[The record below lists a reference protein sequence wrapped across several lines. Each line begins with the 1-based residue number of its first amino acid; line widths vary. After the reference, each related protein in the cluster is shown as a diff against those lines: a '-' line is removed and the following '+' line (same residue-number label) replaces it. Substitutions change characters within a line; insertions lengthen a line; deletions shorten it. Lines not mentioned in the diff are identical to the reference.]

1 MIVVDA
7 NVIVYLLTPGSRS
20 ELAWSTAERDDDWR
34 VPPLWR
40 SEVRNALL
48 GIVRAGQLDSTDAI
62 ASMNRAERLLIGSSH
77 EVGSAHVLELALS
90 SGCSAYD
97 CEYVSL
103 AETLDVRLVTSDREI
118 LTAFPERAV
127 DLRTYAAGS

>member
-7 NVIVYLLTPGSRS
+7 NVVVYLLTPGSHS
-20 ELAWSTAERDDDWR
+20 ELAWAAAERDDDWR
-34 VPPLWR
+34 VPALWR

-48 GIVRAGQLDSTDAI
+48 EFVRAGQLDATDAI

-77 EVGSAHVLELALS
+77 EVDSAHVLELAIS

-103 AETLDVRLVTSDREI
+103 AQTLDVRLVTSDREI
-118 LTAFPERAV
+118 LAAFPERAV
-127 DLRTYAAGS
+127 DLQAYAAG

>member
-20 ELAWSTAERDDDWR
+20 EPAWAAAERDDDWR
-34 VPPLWR
+34 VPALWR
-40 SEVRNALL
+40 SEVRNALV
-48 GIVRAGQLDSTDAI
+48 GIVRAGQMDADD
-62 ASMNRAERLLIGSSH
+62 AVVSMHRAERLLLDASH
-77 EVGSAHVLELALS
+77 DVDSAHVLGLALS

-103 AETLDVRLVTSDREI
+103 ADTLDVRLVTSDRAV
-118 LTAFPERAV
+118 LTAFPRLTI
-127 DLRTYAAGS
+127 DLRDFAAGR

>member
-7 NVIVYLLTPGSRS
+7 NVVVYLLTPGSYS
-20 ELAWSTAERDDDWR
+20 ELAWAAAERDDDWR
-34 VPPLWR
+34 VPALWR

-48 GIVRAGQLDSTDAI
+48 GIVRAGQLDATDAI

-77 EVGSAHVLELALS
+77 EVDSAHVLELAIS

-103 AETLDVRLVTSDREI
+103 AQTLDVRLVTSDREI
-118 LTAFPERAV
+118 LAAFPERAV
-127 DLRTYAAGS
+127 DLQAYAAG

>member
-20 ELAWSTAERDDDWR
+20 ELAWATAERDDDWR
-34 VPPLWR
+34 VPALWR

-48 GIVRAGQLDSTDAI
+48 GIVRAGQLDAGDAVV
-62 ASMNRAERLLIGSSH
+62 SMDRAERLLLGASH
-77 EVGSAHVLELALS
+77 EVQSAHVLELALS

-103 AETLDVRLVTSDREI
+103 ADTLDVRLVTSDREVI
-118 LTAFPERAV
+118 AAFPKRAV
-127 DLRTYAAGS
+127 DIREFAVGR